1 MAFSS
6 RFRKG
11 FISIW
16 RERTSPQNLGVL
28 GSAVIWSSQLAW
40 SDKLQNK
47 QDQTLTTALVHGGG
61 KGLFIGILI
70 TPINNNPYAA
80 LSVSLVTASIISLL
94 EYGIVSYKNTLA
106 QQGSLKIKKD

>member
-6 RFRKG
+6 NFRKG
-11 FISIW
+11 FISLW
-16 RERTSPQNLGVL
+16 RERTSPQNLGVI

-47 QDQTLTTALVHGGG
+47 QDQTLTTALAHGGG

-70 TPINNNPYAA
+70 TPIKNNPYTAI
-80 LSVSLVTASIISLL
+80 SVSFVAASIISLL
-94 EYGIVSYKNTLA
+94 EYGVVSYKNTKTT
-106 QQGSLKIKKD
+106 QR